1 MTSTQETRRESY
13 QDSLPKFN
21 PQETA
26 VMDYIRQGINNPE
39 AVIEASNIHSSSVRR
54 AFSVLLNKKKVI
66 EVAGKVFIKGTNR
79 NIAFYR
85 IVKWE
90 LF

>member
-13 QDSLPKFN
+13 QESQQHFN

-39 AVIEASNIHSSSVRR
+39 AVIKASNIHSSSVRR

-66 EVAGKVFIKGTNR
+66 EVAGKVYVKGTNR